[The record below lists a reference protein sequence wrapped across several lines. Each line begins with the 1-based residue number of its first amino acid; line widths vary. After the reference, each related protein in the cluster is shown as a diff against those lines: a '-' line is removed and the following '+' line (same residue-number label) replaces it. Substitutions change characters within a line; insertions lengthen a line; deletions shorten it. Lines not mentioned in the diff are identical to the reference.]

1 MKEGTKMTGAF
12 ENNKSARIGG
22 VIVLLMRVQETPTKI
37 LLDVQATGKN
47 MEPMDC
53 MLSLKKC

>member
-1 MKEGTKMTGAF
+1 MKEATKMTGAF

-22 VIVLLMRVQETPTKI
+22 VQETPTKI